1 MSAHL
6 LVAQPIQP
14 HITEPEPF
22 VDPDTAARYLRTT
35 RRHVLEMV
43 RNGLI
48 VGHPLNPNSKKKDW
62 GFLLSELHA
71 YLLSCESRPP
81 EARKPSR
88 SV

>member
-1 MSAHL
+1 
-6 LVAQPIQP
+6 
-14 HITEPEPF
+14 
-22 VDPDTAARYLRTT
+22 
-35 RRHVLEMV
+35 VLEMV

-71 YLLSCESRPP
+71 YMLSCESRPP